1 LIALVSSKILFVP
14 FSVIGGF
21 LAGKV
26 ATFAFERLWRVIDKQ
41 ESPEPDQRAARWPKL
56 FAALALEGAVFRLVR
71 GSFDRGSRELF
82 HRLTGNWPGE
92 EAPSRAAASR

>member
-1 LIALVSSKILFVP
+1 MTKLLFVP

-26 ATFAFERLWRVIDKQ
+26 ATFTFERLWRVIDNQ
-41 ESPEPDQRAARWPKL
+41 GSPEPEQRAARWPKL
-56 FAALALEGAVFRLVR
+56 LAALALEGAVFRLVR

-82 HRLTGNWPGE
+82 HRLTGSWPGE
-92 EAPSRAAASR
+92 EGPEPA